1 MKKEQLKNS
10 LQAKELVRP
19 NLSET
24 RLSEEVESLCS
35 GFSCGTNTARA
46 SGDVLEEDDILF

>member
-1 MKKEQLKNS
+1 MSKDELKNS
-10 LQAKELVRP
+10 LKIKELVRP

-46 SGDVLEEDDILF
+46 YGDVMEEDDILF

>member
-1 MKKEQLKNS
+1 MTKEELKNS
-10 LQAKELVRP
+10 LLGKELVKP

-24 RLSEEVESLCS
+24 RLSEEVDSLCS
-35 GFSCGTNTARA
+35 GFSCGTNTARG